1 MKKYMIYM
9 MGMLIFTGTVV
20 AEPAQQSIQPLLIL
34 RGDEMIKTRDIIPYI
49 GSRQSPGDIIGY
61 TWYDLQANG
70 SYGQRIDVDDLRQA
84 HIIWMRMDGA
94 QTTRYIAWNIRYSDG
109 LYYGETPASV
119 SWSGYGQMDITR
131 DVDPYM
137 QRTVIV
143 YHYNPG
149 ASYYSWIDIDGGNA
163 WGTWPN
169 MPRPLLISDH
179 IWPYIGVANNN
190 NFILATG
197 DYDADMHHLY
207 TMTDKEIIYIAGF
220 DSCSVLSQFVRASE
234 KRDTNK
240 VAFVHTQFIT
250 DSVANGQLDQDIYYM
265 ISDDGGITWGPH
277 TNLTN
282 YQPDDT
288 VRAYCSVNAVFDDND
303 YLHIAWAGRK
313 VDSTHYYDA
322 SKIFHWDEYN
332 DTITVV
338 NSPSTYYNDPG
349 AWWITVPQGGDF
361 GAWRLPA
368 DQAQLVFDTTTCYL
382 YCLWHGNDDTT
393 DVSAAGFFNGELYG
407 AFSTDHGIT
416 WSDYVNLTNT
426 HSPGAGPGY
435 CFDEDYMTA
444 CPKVVTDSIFITYI
458 EDKDAGAYPQ
468 TEGVMTEN
476 PVRCWVFWT
485 GLIRTGVE
493 EERSLIPQFHGPG
506 LSISPNPF
514 VKSVVI
520 DFSIGQSAK
529 SIGQGAE
536 GLELKVYDATG
547 REVKIITQLHD
558 YPITWAGDD
567 QYGHRLPAGIY
578 FIELNTGNIRITK
591 KVIKLK

>member
-1 MKKYMIYM
+1 MHTFK
-9 MGMLIFTGTVV
+9 V
-20 AEPAQQSIQPLLIL
+20 LLL
-34 RGDEMIKTRDIIPYI
+34 SSALLMFL
-49 GSRQSPGDIIGY
+49 SAQSPGDIIDCTY
-61 TWYDLQANG
+61 CDLQAIG
-70 SYGQRIDVDDLRQA
+70 SYGQRIDVDDYRQA
-84 HIIWMRMDGA
+84 HIVWMQPA
-94 QTTRYIAWNIRYSDG
+94 YIMWCIRWADIGYSYPVQVAVG
-109 LYYGETPASV
+109 SHP
-119 SWSGYGQMDITR
+119 QMDITR
-131 DVDPYM
+131 DVDPAM

-149 ASYYSWIDIDGGNA
+149 AGYYSWVDIDGGNG

-169 MPRPLLISDH
+169 TPRSPCVPDH
-179 IWPYIGVANNN
+179 IWPYIAVANNN

-197 DYDADMHHLY
+197 DYGGNNHHVYLTSDEGISWSY
-207 TMTDKEIIYIAGF
+207 FAEF
-220 DSCSVLSQFVRASE
+220 DSCSVLSQLVRASE
-234 KRDTNK
+234 KRDNNR

-250 DSVANGQLDQDIYYM
+250 DTIANGQLDQDVYYM
-265 ISDDGGITWGPH
+265 ISDDGGITWGPQ

-282 YQPDDT
+282 YHPDDT
-288 VRAYCSVNAVFDDND
+288 VRAYCNVNSLFDDND
-303 YLHIAWAGRK
+303 HLHIAWAGRR
-313 VDSTHYYDA
+313 VTDNYHDA
-322 SKIFHWDEYN
+322 SKIFHWDEFN

-349 AWWITVPQGGDF
+349 AWWITVPEGGDF
-361 GAWRLPA
+361 GAWRMPA
-368 DQAQLVFDTTTCYL
+368 DQPQLVFDTVTSYL
-382 YCLWHGNDDTT
+382 YCLWHGNDDYN
-393 DVSAAGFFNGELYG
+393 DFAADGFINGELYG
-407 AFSTDHGIT
+407 AYSTDHGIT

-426 HSPGAGPGY
+426 RTPGASAGE
-435 CFDEDYMTA
+435 CNDEDYMTA

-458 EDKDAGAYPQ
+458 EDKDAGAYVQ
-468 TEGVMTEN
+468 NEGVQTEN

-493 EERSLIPQFHGPG
+493 EERSFIPQFHGPG

-558 YPITWAGDD
+558 YPITWSGDD
-567 QYGHRLPAGIY
+567 QYGHRLPPGIY
-578 FIELNTGNIRITK
+578 FMALNIGDIKILK